1 MQGLKGVRGE
11 GRGEGSA
18 RQMELGMNL
27 MSVKSLLYER
37 SWGVMVQGRSW
48 GRQASTSG
56 LNSALLT
63 PSISSSAIV
72 SASNS
77 PAAGCQVSRV
87 RLKQAKV

>member
-1 MQGLKGVRGE
+1 MDT
-11 GRGEGSA
+11 
-18 RQMELGMNL
+18 GMYL

-56 LNSALLT
+56 LNSTLLT

-77 PAAGCQVSRV
+77 PAAQYQVSRV
-87 RLKQAKV
+87 RLKQVKVSEGP